1 MQPEKDGVTQVQAV
15 VAKDGRL
22 VVTIEWPD
30 GQTRVL
36 DRDEAVALSLLTLD
50 AAAKLFP
57 TATEFSDT
65 ISYARSQVFNLH
77 RAPGVQ

>member
-22 VVTIEWPD
+22 VVTIEWPR
-30 GQTRVL
+30 QTRVL